1 MLVASDVGFSIRR
14 VCKSGKLRVLY
25 GLMNGAAD
33 QSKPRSITVLI
44 VDHDLAFARTAQE
57 HLREFQGRTF
67 QVLWKETVEAALAEV
82 QQNPGIDIIMTE
94 SALPGTTGLE
104 FCLQLHQMG
113 FRIPIVFVSST
124 RNIKV
129 AVEAMKLGVED
140 FLVKED
146 LTEFLLART
155 VLSVLERVE
164 RREQMKFLERRMLIA
179 QKRAEAI
186 KELVVTVCHEFNN
199 PLAAIKI
206 SMDLLHRQPLGK
218 NAKDH
223 LKQFDVHFQKIEKE
237 IKRLRDINFERF
249 TVGEAEALTRRG
261 DDASDAAPTAGEPKN

>member
-1 MLVASDVGFSIRR
+1 
-14 VCKSGKLRVLY
+14 
-25 GLMNGAAD
+25 MNGAAD

-67 QVLWKETVEAALAEV
+67 QVLWKETVESALAEV

-104 FCLQLHQMG
+104 FCLQLHQLG
-113 FRIPIVFVSST
+113 FRVPIVFLSST

-155 VLSVLERVE
+155 ILSVLERVE

-206 SMDLLHRQPLGK
+206 SMDLLHRQALGK
-218 NAKDH
+218 DAKEH
-223 LKQFDVHFQKIEKE
+223 LKKFDVHFQKIEKE

-249 TVGEAEALTRRG
+249 TVSEAQAITQRTPEGGTEPSG
-261 DDASDAAPTAGEPKN
+261 GAGTDH

>member
-1 MLVASDVGFSIRR
+1 
-14 VCKSGKLRVLY
+14 
-25 GLMNGAAD
+25 MNEAPA
-33 QSKPRSITVLI
+33 QTTSRSITVLI

-67 QVLWKETVEAALAEV
+67 QVLWKETVEAAVAEV
-82 QQNPGIDIIMTE
+82 QQNPGIDIIITE

-104 FCLQLHQMG
+104 FCLQLHQLG
-113 FRIPIVFVSST
+113 FRIPIVFISST

-155 VLSVLERVE
+155 ILSVLERVE

-186 KELVVTVCHEFNN
+186 RELVVTVCHEFNN

-218 NAKDH
+218 DAKNH
-223 LKQFDVHFQKIEKE
+223 LAKFDKHFQKIEKE

-249 TVGEAEALTRRG
+249 TVGDAEALAARG
-261 DDASDAAPTAGEPKN
+261 KSASGKAPRAGKSEN

>member
-1 MLVASDVGFSIRR
+1 
-14 VCKSGKLRVLY
+14 
-25 GLMNGAAD
+25 MNGAAD

-67 QVLWKETVEAALAEV
+67 QVLWKETVESALAEV

-104 FCLQLHQMG
+104 FCLQLHQLG
-113 FRIPIVFVSST
+113 FRVPIVFLSST

-155 VLSVLERVE
+155 ILSVLERVE

-206 SMDLLHRQPLGK
+206 SMDLLHRQPLG
-218 NAKDH
+218 NDAKEH
-223 LKQFDVHFQKIEKE
+223 LKKFDVHFQKIEKE

-249 TVGEAEALTRRG
+249 TVNDAETIAHRTPG
-261 DDASDAAPTAGEPKN
+261 GGGEPSGAAGTDH